1 MRKISGAGHVLN
13 QFVTEDAATNRPPT
27 EVTDIWLND
36 VQNELVAAAQKDGA
50 ALGESDHQLA
60 DVLGARIRHFA
71 TGAALPNANIGPIW
85 HEDYNSIMTWQA
97 FTANGAAY
105 TGYASVLVGN
115 LLLDTQPTPRAG
127 YIKSGVAN
135 LSRTAYAAL
144 RGWAM
149 HNGIMV
155 AEGTWAA
162 GTIAVKDNADGTTF
176 TAFDVRGEFP
186 RFWDDGRGIDASRAF
201 GSWQKGSL
209 VAIETGGGSDIDG
222 VWVVGVTQSPSVSS
236 AQIAAGFDSYNAA
249 NYPSCELGGNSP
261 TIVDIPL
268 PGTGGNLSSSGTTRP
283 RNTAL
288 LASIKY

>member
-36 VQNELVAAAQKDGA
+36 VQNELAAAAQKDGA

-71 TGAALPNANIGPIW
+71 TGEALPNANIGPIW
-85 HEDYNSIMTWQA
+85 HDDYNSIMIWQA

-186 RFWDDGRGIDASRAF
+186 RFLDDGRGVDSGRAI
-201 GSWQKGSL
+201 GSWQSGTQSTFDAVSDSTMAGISSNSSGRAGIGLDAYPEYTSGTYIHTIGGATNSAAVTGSL
-209 VAIETGGGSDIDG
+209 
-222 VWVVGVTQSPSVSS
+222 
-236 AQIAAGFDSYNAA
+236 
-249 NYPSCELGGNSP
+249 
-261 TIVDIPL
+261 
-268 PGTGGNLSSSGTTRP
+268 GTTRP
-283 RNTAL
+283 RNIAL
-288 LASIKY
+288 LACIKY

>member
-13 QFVTEDAATNRPPT
+13 QFVTEDVATNRPPT

-50 ALGESDHQLA
+50 ALGGSDHQLA

-105 TGYASVLVGN
+105 TGYASVLVGS
-115 LLLDTQPTPRAG
+115 LLADTQPTPRAG
-127 YIKSGVAN
+127 YVKSGVAN

-144 RGWAM
+144 RGWAT

-155 AEGTWAA
+155 AAGVWAA
-162 GTIAVKDNADGTTF
+162 GMIATKDNADGTTF
-176 TAFDVRGEFP
+176 TLYDVRAEFP
-186 RFWDDGRGIDASRAF
+186 RFWDDGRGADSGRVF
-201 GSWQKGSL
+201 GSAQDDLIKAHMHVYVFGVGSPGS
-209 VAIETGGGSDIDG
+209 VEQGGTYFN
-222 VWVVGVTQSPSVSS
+222 TQS
-236 AQIAAGFDSYNAA
+236 GSYTNST
-249 NYPSCELGGNSP
+249 NSFGG
-261 TIVDIPL
+261 VE
-268 PGTGGNLSSSGTTRP
+268 TRP